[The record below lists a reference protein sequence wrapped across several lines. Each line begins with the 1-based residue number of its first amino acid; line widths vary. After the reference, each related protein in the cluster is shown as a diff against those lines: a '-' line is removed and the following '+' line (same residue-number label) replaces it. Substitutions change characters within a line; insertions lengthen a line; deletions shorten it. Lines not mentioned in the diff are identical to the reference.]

1 MHLIQ
6 EEKKKQIVYMGSKFP
21 ASPSTAWAYQF
32 PPRRP
37 RQYRR
42 KSNWFTDY
50 SWRPGYISRL
60 IRACLAEFLGTLV
73 TIFFGAAAVA
83 SIQGQASS
91 LSTGSALA
99 SLFVDFVAISTFS
112 PISGAFFNPAVV
124 LGFWLLRRVDGVG
137 FLMLFIAQI
146 LGSFTAAVF
155 LVVLLGGTSSGI
167 GAPVLGVIL
176 GSKITWWSAFILE
189 MFLAAAYFLVILYNY
204 NLNFSPYPALA
215 IGSFSG
221 AIELAIRSVIS
232 IGPNPMRW
240 LGPAVI
246 SGIFDDWWVWLF
258 PPFMGVALIGVPV
271 FLIDTWLRNIQL
283 AAQRRHARRLRKQQ
297 QQKKSVVKNHF
308 M

>member
-1 MHLIQ
+1 
-6 EEKKKQIVYMGSKFP
+6 MGSKALP
-21 ASPSTAWAYQF
+21 LPPSRPWAYQF
-32 PPRRP
+32 PARRP
-37 RQYRR
+37 QQYRR
-42 KSNWFTDY
+42 NSNWFTDY

-60 IRACLAEFLGTLV
+60 IRAGLAEFLGTLV

-83 SIQGQASS
+83 SIQGQAVS
-91 LSTGSALA
+91 LSTGAALA

-137 FLMLFIAQI
+137 FLVLFIAQI
-146 LGSFTAAVF
+146 LGSFTAAAL
-155 LVVLLGGTSSGI
+155 LVVLLGGTGSGI

-221 AIELAIRSVIS
+221 AIELAVRSVIS

-240 LGPAVI
+240 LGPTVI
-246 SGIFDDWWVWLF
+246 SGIFADWWVWLF
-258 PPFMGVALIGVPV
+258 PPFMGVFFIGVPL
-271 FLIDTWLRNIQL
+271 FLLDAWLRKIQIT
-283 AAQRRHARRLRKQQ
+283 AQREYNLRRRRRHKQQ
-297 QQKKSVVKNHF
+297 QQQKTIIKNHF
-308 M
+308 T

>member
-1 MHLIQ
+1 
-6 EEKKKQIVYMGSKFP
+6 MGSKLP
-21 ASPSTAWAYQF
+21 APLSKPWAYQF

-37 RQYRR
+37 QQYRR
-42 KSNWFTDY
+42 NSNWITDY
-50 SWRPGYISRL
+50 TWRPGYISRL

-91 LSTGSALA
+91 LSTGAALA
-99 SLFVDFVAISTFS
+99 SLFVDFAAISTFT
-112 PISGAFFNPAVV
+112 PISGAFFNPSVV

-137 FLMLFIAQI
+137 FLALAIAQI
-146 LGSFTAAVF
+146 LGSFTAAG
-155 LVVLLGGTSSGI
+155 LLTVLLGGTSSGI

-246 SGIFDDWWVWLF
+246 SGIFADWWVWLF
-258 PPFMGVALIGVPV
+258 PPFMGVALIGFPV
-271 FLIDTWLRNIQL
+271 FLIDTWLRNTQN
-283 AAQRRHARRLRKQQ
+283 AAQHRYNLRRHKKQQ
-297 QQKKSVVKNHF
+297 QQKTIIKNHF
-308 M
+308 T